1 MREWQYWT
9 RNKLEILAGYLPA
22 FNGASAKARHR
33 VYIDLMAGDP
43 FNRDR
48 ATGVEFDGSAR
59 LALSSEPGFTK
70 LAFCEMPTKA
80 AKLQRDLPAR
90 YPDRIGDFTI
100 YPGDCNVTVDQ
111 VLRDLAPYRRFPTF
125 VFVDQQAAEVAWST
139 LEKAAR
145 FRDGNRKSELWILV
159 SPAMVAKGV
168 KGTNADAFA
177 ERVDRLY
184 GTTAWRTIQNARDAD
199 AISAEDYRDEMVN
212 LLRRRLEKGLGY
224 ANTAR
229 IPMRMLQ
236 GMPIYDMVF
245 ATDHEVGQKIM
256 THLYR
261 KATER
266 EPEMLAEAREKAAD
280 KRRDKRGVLT
290 LFQVEPTVKASD
302 VTKWEP
308 TASWDPR
315 EKPWWADYA

>member
-22 FNGASAKARHR
+22 FNQASAKARHR
-33 VYIDLMAGDP
+33 VYVDLMAGQP

-59 LALSSEPGFTK
+59 LALAAKPGFTK
-70 LAFCEMPTKA
+70 LAFCEMATKA
-80 AKLQRDLPAR
+80 AKLQQDLPAR
-90 YPDRIGDFTI
+90 YPDRINDFTI
-100 YPGDCNVTVDQ
+100 YPGDCNATIDQ
-111 VLRDLAPYRRFPTF
+111 VLRDLSPYRRYPTF
-125 VFVDQQAAEVAWST
+125 VFVDQQAAEVAWRT

-145 FRDGNRKSELWILV
+145 FRDGIRKSELWILA

-168 KGTNADAFA
+168 KGTNADAFV

-184 GTTAWRTIQNARDAD
+184 GTKAWQTIQAARDAD
-199 AISAEDYRDEMVN
+199 AISAEEYRDEMVN

-229 IPMRMLQ
+229 IPMRMLH

-261 KATER
+261 KAAER

-280 KRRDKRGVLT
+280 KRREKQGLQT
-290 LFQVEPTVKASD
+290 LFDVEVSVKPSD
-302 VTKWEP
+302 ITKWEP
-308 TASWDPR
+308 KGCLVTG
-315 EKPWWADYA
+315 